1 MLPLPILVGM
11 VAHGARWVAI
21 AVVGVS
27 VEAAALVACLIVGSV
42 MTPLAD
48 KMRLPFAAVAFAAV
62 VALIP
67 GVYVFRMAEGFL
79 RLAVAGAETPPGVLA
94 GTLADGITAL
104 LITLCMAFGLILP
117 KVCIERFTRH

>member
-1 MLPLPILVGM
+1 
-11 VAHGARWVAI
+11 
-21 AVVGVS
+21 
-27 VEAAALVACLIVGSV
+27 

-79 RLAVAGAETPPGVLA
+79 QLAVTGAATPPEVIS
-94 GTLADGITAL
+94 GTLADGVSAF
-104 LITLCMAFGLILP
+104 LITLAMAFGLILP